1 MDSPPHEA
9 QMWKA
14 LTEKLWVNVNLYMG
28 SQDASVPLSQM
39 GSLDRWVFWAH
50 GDVNSNQLCQHVLGH
65 QERQCPSSTL
75 AHRPRGMGW
84 VLQGRGAGCWVRI
97 LPTLLILHVTLGK
110 SLGFSEPQ
118 LSLV

>member
-1 MDSPPHEA
+1 
-9 QMWKA
+9 
-14 LTEKLWVNVNLYMG
+14 MG

-39 GSLDRWVFWAH
+39 GSLDRWVFGAH
-50 GDVNSNQLCQHVLGH
+50 GDVSSNQLCQHVLGH

-75 AHRPRGMGW
+75 AHRPRWTGGGE

-97 LPTLLILHVTLGK
+97 LPTPLLLHVTLGK
-110 SLGFSEPQ
+110 SLGFSDPQ